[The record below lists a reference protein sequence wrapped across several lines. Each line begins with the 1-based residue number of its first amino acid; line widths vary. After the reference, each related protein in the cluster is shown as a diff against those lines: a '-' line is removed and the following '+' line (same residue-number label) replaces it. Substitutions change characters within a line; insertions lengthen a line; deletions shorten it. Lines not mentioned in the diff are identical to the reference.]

1 MPDHDVYAYR
11 WISEEACYSIT
22 KNGVHFLTCTGNEEA
37 AKRIVRIL
45 QEDDER
51 CRSSS

>member
-1 MPDHDVYAYR
+1 MQDHDVYAYR
-11 WISEEACYSIT
+11 WEPDAGYYSIT
-22 KNGVHFLTCTGNEEA
+22 KNGVHFLACTGNEEA

-45 QEDDER
+45 QEDSER